1 MNASSLSP
9 TEALERLMAGNERF
23 ATGRSESPRRGLD
36 RVRELGSGQA
46 PYAAILGC
54 ADSRVPPE
62 ILFDEGLGDLFTVR
76 VAGNVASLEEIASL
90 EFAVAVLGVRV
101 VLVLGHRF
109 CGAVTAAIEGLPV
122 PGLISTVFDHITP
135 ALPDGAGIDD
145 AVAANARH
153 QAHVLQTSS
162 QVVRDALEAG
172 SIIVRSAIY
181 DLEDGKVT
189 LLP

>member
-1 MNASSLSP
+1 MNATSLSP
-9 TEALERLMAGNERF
+9 AEALERLMAGNERF

-62 ILFDEGLGDLFTVR
+62 ILFDEGLGDVFTVR
-76 VAGNVASLEEIASL
+76 VAGNVASLQEIASL

-109 CGAVTAAIEGLPV
+109 CGAVTAAIEGQPV
-122 PGLISTVFDHITP
+122 PSLVSALFDLMP
-135 ALPDGAGIDD
+135 AVPDGAGIDD
-145 AVAANARH
+145 AVVANARY
-153 QAHVLQTSS
+153 QAHVLRTSS
-162 QVVRDALEAG
+162 RVVREALRAG
-172 SIIVRSAIY
+172 SILVRSAIY
-181 DLEDGKVT
+181 DLEDGRVT